1 MVLRREI
8 LSWRLGGEQVK
19 DNDKTATCF
28 CGNLTCTTIVIPRRK
43 LRFVPCSDFIII
55 DWGGGVPRGC
65 VSLVFVYLLMKDQS
79 RQE

>member
-1 MVLRREI
+1 M
-8 LSWRLGGEQVK
+8 GGQVK

-28 CGNLTCTTIVIPRRK
+28 CRNLTCTTIVIPRRK